1 MITNEAFID
10 AWIKANKQGNNQS
23 ELAKEL
29 GMTRQG
35 VSYRALKMKDAGVK
49 LPRLNSIPAE
59 ELNKRLESNE

>member
-10 AWIKANKQGNNQS
+10 AWIKAHKQGDNQS
-23 ELAKEL
+23 ELALEL

-35 VSYRALKMKDAGVK
+35 VSHRAIKMKEAGVK